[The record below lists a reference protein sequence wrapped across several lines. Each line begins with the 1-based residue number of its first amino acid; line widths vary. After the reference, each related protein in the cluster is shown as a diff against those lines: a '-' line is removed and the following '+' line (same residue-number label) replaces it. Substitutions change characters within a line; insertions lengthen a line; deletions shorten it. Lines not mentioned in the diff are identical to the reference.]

1 MRTARWNGAVRV
13 ERQRKDPG
21 GRCPGAEI
29 SQPEAEKKSSIFGET
44 EEQPG
49 GLETYLGN
57 GLDKM
62 M

>member
-13 ERQRKDPG
+13 ERQTDPG
-21 GRCPGAEI
+21 GRCPGAEK
-29 SQPEAEKKSSIFGET
+29 SQPEAEKKSSTFGEAG
-44 EEQPG
+44 ERQG

-57 GLDKM
+57 GLDEM